1 MAVQSTGRP
10 TGSRPGIAAA
20 LHLVLRL
27 LALLVFA
34 QAVFA
39 GLFLDGNTAWR
50 QWHAINGMLLIPLLA
65 LLAVVLA
72 VVLWRSG
79 GPSLHRPVRTQREAA
94 MRITVFGATGRTG
107 RYILAEGLRRDHQRT
122 AFTRWPTALV
132 GPSTLAAV
140 AMDDGRDPHT
150 VRRAIDGADAVIS
163 TVSAERR
170 KGPNHVAEVSR

>member
-39 GLFLDGNTAWR
+39 GLFLDGNAAWR

-79 GPSLHRPVRTQREAA
+79 GPGWMALAGLALLLAVIVQNA
-94 MRITVFGATGRTG
+94 MGQSGQVAVHVPLGVAILGLVGALLGRTRNLDRASTDPSAPSG
-107 RYILAEGLRRDHQRT
+107 RLR
-122 AFTRWPTALV
+122 
-132 GPSTLAAV
+132 
-140 AMDDGRDPHT
+140 
-150 VRRAIDGADAVIS
+150 
-163 TVSAERR
+163 
-170 KGPNHVAEVSR
+170 

>member
-1 MAVQSTGRP
+1 MDVQSTARP
-10 TGSRPGIAAA
+10 TGSRPGIAMA

-39 GLFLDGNTAWR
+39 GLFLDGNAAWR

-79 GPSLHRPVRTQREAA
+79 GPGWIALASLALLLAIIIQNA
-94 MRITVFGATGRTG
+94 MGQTSQLAVHIPLGVAILGLTGALLGRT
-107 RYILAEGLRRDHQRT
+107 RSLARASTDPSAPSGKLR
-122 AFTRWPTALV
+122 
-132 GPSTLAAV
+132 
-140 AMDDGRDPHT
+140 
-150 VRRAIDGADAVIS
+150 
-163 TVSAERR
+163 
-170 KGPNHVAEVSR
+170 